1 MLSENATLKTQAK
14 AFSYFAFAGNLGIF
28 IGPVIGRCLKLKE
41 ELVRNTNNCL
51 KGGALST
58 PAKQYPSIF
67 GGIWFFE
74 EYPYA
79 LPNIIAGVVGL
90 SAAVISSLFLKEV
103 RRSV

>member
-1 MLSENATLKTQAK
+1 MSTFQTL
-14 AFSYFAFAGNLGIF
+14 
-28 IGPVIGRCLKLKE
+28 
-41 ELVRNTNNCL
+41 ELIRRADNFL
-51 KGGALST
+51 EGGALST
-58 PAKQYPSIF
+58 PAKQYPGVF

-103 RRSV
+103 SQSV